1 MALLAAHD
9 IPVVPSH
16 LCRTADEARHAAT
29 KPGFPVVAKIVSR
42 YIVHKSDIGGV
53 RLGLRDEA
61 TIVAAFDQI
70 NAAARQRAPGATID
84 VVVIAPM
91 VSGGVECILG
101 VQNDPSFGPVVMFG
115 LGGVFVEVLKDVSFR
130 AAPFD
135 RQEALSMIR
144 EIKGAAILEAC
155 AAHRPPTLTR
165 WQTLAALSRFAAATG
180 ERLAALDINPFLV
193 RPRGRGALALDAVV
207 IGATNK

>member
-1 MALLAAHD
+1 MAVLAAVD

-29 KPGFPVVAKIVSR
+29 KLGFPVVAKIVSR
-42 YIVHKSDIGGV
+42 DIVHKSDIGGV

-61 TIVAAFDQI
+61 AVVAAFHKI
-70 NAAARQRAPGATID
+70 NAAARQGAPGATID
-84 VVVIAPM
+84 GVLIAPM
-91 VSGGVECILG
+91 VSGGVECIIG

-135 RQEALSMIR
+135 RHEALSMIR
-144 EIKGAAILEAC
+144 EIKGAAILDGVRGALPSDID
-155 AAHRPPTLTR
+155 ALADA
-165 WQTLAALSRFAAATG
+165 LAALSRFAAVAG
-180 ERLAALDINPFLV
+180 DQLAALDINPFLV
-193 RPRGRGALALDAVV
+193 RPRGQGALALDAVM
-207 IGATNK
+207 IGREE